1 MNMTLL
7 VLAAGIGSRYGGL
20 KQMDPVGPAGEF
32 LIDYSIYD
40 ALRAGFNKVIFVI
53 RRSIEADFKE
63 RIGKGLGRNV
73 NVEFAY
79 QELTDLPDGFEVPSD
94 RVKPWGTAHAVLV
107 SRESV
112 QYPFCVIN
120 ADDFYGRQSYE
131 VVAGFLRG
139 TAPTESRYSVVGFT
153 LRRTLSEHGSVA
165 RGICEADADGFLTSV
180 AERTRIEKSG
190 DGARYASADGKWSD
204 LTGDELVSMNMWGF
218 CPTIFHHTDVAFRR
232 FLSAN
237 AANPKAEMYIPI
249 VIDEVIKKRLGTVK
263 VLKSE
268 GEWFGVTYPAD
279 KPRVVEKIRAL
290 VASGEY
296 PSNVKF

>member
-20 KQMDPVGPAGEF
+20 KQMDPVGPSGEF

-40 ALRAGFNKVIFVI
+40 AIRAGFNKVVFVI
-53 RRSIEADFKE
+53 RRSIETDFRE
-63 RIGKGLGRNV
+63 RIGKGLGRNIET
-73 NVEFAY
+73 EFVF
-79 QELTDLPDGFEVPSD
+79 QELTDLPDGFEAPDGRS
-94 RVKPWGTAHAVLV
+94 KPWGTAHAVLV
-107 SRESV
+107 SKKAVRE
-112 QYPFCVIN
+112 PFCVIN

-139 TAPTESRYSVVGFT
+139 TAPAEPIYSVVGFT
-153 LRRTLSEHGSVA
+153 LRGTLSEHGSVA
-165 RGICEADADGFLTSV
+165 RGICEADKDGFLTSV

-190 DGARYASADGKWSD
+190 TGARFALGEDKWSD

-218 CPTIFHHTDVAFRR
+218 TPRIFDQTETAFRT
-232 FLSAN
+232 FLSDN
-237 AANPKAEMYIPI
+237 AGNPKAEMYIPI
-249 VIDEVIKKRLGTVK
+249 VVDDVIKQRLGTVR
-263 VLKSE
+263 VLKSD

-279 KPRVVEKIRAL
+279 KSRVVEKIGAL
-290 VASGEY
+290 IASGEY